1 MRIIAVANHKGG
13 VGKTTLVASLGPLFA
28 RAGYRVLLIDLDPQ
42 CSLTESLIDFEPE
55 RSVLDAFLNPR
66 TGAAG
71 IVIPWTEFREPVAGM
86 CLIPASPEMSCLEA
100 ALSGRTSRELTL
112 TKILRNLNAGR
123 DYDIILMD
131 CPPDL
136 YAITVNA
143 LTACNE
149 LLVPTLSEYLP
160 LRGLKKL
167 EAKCAEIAEDLN
179 PGLRITGIV
188 VNRYNGRKN
197 LNVSVD
203 EALRRTYGDTIL
215 RTRIRENVRIA
226 ESPQAMRDIVSY
238 SPGSNGARDY
248 IELAKELIERFERED
263 GE

>member
-131 CPPDL
+131 
-136 YAITVNA
+136 
-143 LTACNE
+143 
-149 LLVPTLSEYLP
+149 
-160 LRGLKKL
+160 
-167 EAKCAEIAEDLN
+167 LN

-188 VNRYNGRKN
+188 VNRYNSRKN

-203 EALRRTYGDTIL
+203 EALRRTYGDTVL

-248 IELAKELIERFERED
+248 IELAKELIERFERKD
-263 GE
+263 GD